1 MFTSPGLLQI
11 VIPFSVGMLL
21 EPLLGELGPEPGALL
36 HADSR
41 VHTMKKK
48 WINFLHWNAS
58 NWVTICDSTLKQQ
71 WQESLPATSRGRFLT
86 VARGPSFL
94 RSRGLLRRSVT
105 FCFSRE
111 RSFRLGSEAE
121 KTNVHT
127 FQSSLND
134 LVSLQLSPQKISYCN
149 VKTLKCYI
157 LK

>member
-1 MFTSPGLLQI
+1 MPWCL
-11 VIPFSVGMLL
+11 
-21 EPLLGELGPEPGALL
+21 PLLDCCRLWSHSLWGCYWSHCWGNWDLSL
-36 HADSR
+36 
-41 VHTMKKK
+41 VHCYMQTLEYIQWRK
-48 WINFLHWNAS
+48 NFLHWNAS

-134 LVSLQLSPQKISYCN
+134 LVSLQLSPQRISYCN